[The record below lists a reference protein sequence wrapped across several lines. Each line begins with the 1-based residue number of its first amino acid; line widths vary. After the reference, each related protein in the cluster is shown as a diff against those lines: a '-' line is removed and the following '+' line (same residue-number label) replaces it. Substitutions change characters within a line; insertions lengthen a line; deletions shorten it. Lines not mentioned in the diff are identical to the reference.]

1 MVDTN
6 KIPGQTVGRNQTSIL
21 VEVPTTAATYTAN
34 DAVAG
39 AADIPLEFANA
50 AVDGNNTGVI
60 ISAVMVDDNKQ
71 GFTFDL
77 ILYKSNPAATV
88 DQAIFSPADA
98 ELRNIIGVISFNT
111 WTDFE
116 DNSVSFVGNIGMGF
130 DLDSPNTTIYGVLVT
145 RGAYAAAGTDDIS
158 LRLNIL
164 QN

>member
-6 KIPGQTVGRNQTSIL
+6 KLPGQTVGRNQTSIL
-21 VEVPTTAATYTAN
+21 VEVPTTVVAYEAN

-39 AADIPLEFANA
+39 DADIPLEFANA

-60 ISAVMVDDNKQ
+60 MSAVMADDNKQ

-77 ILYKSNPAATV
+77 ILYKTAPANPV
-88 DQAIFSPADA
+88 DEAIFSPADA
-98 ELRNIIGVISFNT
+98 ELRNIIGVISFNS
-111 WTDFE
+111 WTNFE
-116 DNSVSFVGNIGMGF
+116 DNAVSFKGDLGMAF
-130 DLDSPNTTIYGVLVT
+130 DLDSPNTTIYGQLVT
-145 RGAYAAAGTDDIS
+145 RGAYTAAGIDDIS